1 MDFDLTADQKLFR
14 ATTREFL
21 EKEMPL
27 TRVRELAD
35 GGVGFEADWWRRGS
49 ELGWNA
55 LVVDPAAGGDSISGE
70 GLVDACIVAEEM
82 GRLVSPGPLIGA
94 NVVAAV
100 LSEAA
105 NADEHAE
112 VIAALMAGEAV
123 ASWAVYEPGRGWAPL
138 APTVQAIRD
147 GSGYVLSGVKD
158 RVDSGDQADYFLVTA
173 VVAGA
178 DGAAG
183 VDGAGGA
190 DGVVQFI
197 VAAGAAGVTVT
208 GEQSLDLVRRYARV
222 AFDGVRLPAD
232 SVVRP
237 AGTVEAA
244 VNRQIQ
250 IAVALQ
256 CAETAG
262 VVQRVFEFTVQ
273 WAFDR
278 YSFGRPLASYQ
289 ALKHRFADMKLWLE
303 ACLATSS
310 AAAHASARRAA
321 DADELA
327 SVAKSYVG
335 QRATDIIQDCVQLHG
350 GIGVTWEHDIH
361 LYLRRATVNRAMFGS
376 PSEHR
381 RRLADILGV

>member
-27 TRVRELAD
+27 TRVRELA
-35 GGVGFEADWWRRGS
+35 GSGIGFEPDWWRRGS
-49 ELGWNA
+49 ELGWNS
-55 LVVDPAAGGDSISGE
+55 LIVDPAAGGDSISGE

-94 NVVAAV
+94 NVVAAA

-105 NADEHAE
+105 NVADHAE

-123 ASWAVYEPGRGWAPL
+123 ASWAVYEPRRGWSPMT
-138 APTVQAIRD
+138 PTARATLD

-158 RVDSGDQADYFLVTA
+158 RIDCGDQADYFLVA
-173 VVAGA
+173 
-178 DGAAG
+178 AAG
-183 VDGAGGA
+183 PDELA
-190 DGVVQFI
+190 QFI
-197 VAAGAAGVTVT
+197 VPAAAPGVTVT
-208 GEQSLDLVRRYARV
+208 AEQSLDLVRRYARV
-222 AFDGVRLPAD
+222 DMDGVELPAT
-232 SVVRP
+232 SVVSP

-244 VNRQIQ
+244 VNRQSQ

-262 VVQRVFEFTVQ
+262 AIQRVFEFTVQ

-303 ACLATSS
+303 ACQATAS
-310 AAAHASARRAA
+310 AAAHATARRAEE
-321 DADELA
+321 ADELA

-335 QRATDIIQDCVQLHG
+335 QRATDIIQDCVQMHG

-361 LYLRRATVNRAMFGS
+361 LYLRRATVNRAMFGT

>member
-35 GGVGFEADWWRRGS
+35 SGIGFEPDWWQRGS

-55 LVVDPAAGGDSISGE
+55 MIVDPAAGGESISGE

-82 GRLVSPGPLIGA
+82 GRLVSPGPLLGA
-94 NVVAAV
+94 NLVAAA

-105 NADEHAE
+105 NAGDHAE

-123 ASWAVYEPGRGWAPL
+123 ASWAVYEPRRGWAPL
-138 APTVQAIRD
+138 TPAVQATPE

-158 RVDSGDQADYFLVTA
+158 RVDCGDQADYFLVTA
-173 VVAGA
+173 AGP
-178 DGAAG
+178 DGLA
-183 VDGAGGA
+183 
-190 DGVVQFI
+190 QFI
-197 VAAGAAGVTVT
+197 VPAAAPGVTVSA
-208 GEQSLDLVRRYARV
+208 EQSLDLVRRYARV
-222 AFDGVRLPAD
+222 DLEGVRLPAACMVSPAD
-232 SVVRP
+232 S
-237 AGTVEAA
+237 AEAA
-244 VNRQIQ
+244 VDRQVQ
-250 IAVALQ
+250 IAVAIQ

-262 VVQRVFEFTVQ
+262 AVQRAFEFTVQ

-303 ACLATSS
+303 ACQATAG
-310 AAAHASARRAA
+310 AAAHATARRAE

-335 QRATDIIQDCVQLHG
+335 QRATDIIQDCVQMHG

-361 LYLRRATVNRAMFGS
+361 LYLRRATVNRVMFGT
-376 PSEHR
+376 PGEHR

>member
-1 MDFDLTADQKLFR
+1 MDYDLTADQKLFR

-21 EKEMPL
+21 DKEMPL
-27 TRVRELAD
+27 TRVRELGD
-35 GGVGFEADWWRRGS
+35 LGIGFEPDWWKRGS
-49 ELGWNA
+49 ELGWNSMI
-55 LVVDPAAGGDSISGE
+55 VGPDWGGDSISGE
-70 GLVDACIVAEEM
+70 GLVDTCIVAEEM

-94 NVVAAV
+94 NVVAAA
-100 LSEAA
+100 LGEAA
-105 NADEHAE
+105 NAADHAD

-123 ASWAVYEPGRGWAPL
+123 ASWAVYEPRRGWSPL
-138 APTVQAIRD
+138 TPAVRATAD

-158 RVDSGDQADYFLVTA
+158 RVEAGDQADYFLVTA
-173 VVAGA
+173 AGPDGLAQFVVPAGA
-178 DGAAG
+178 P
-183 VDGAGGA
+183 
-190 DGVVQFI
+190 
-197 VAAGAAGVTVT
+197 GVTVT
-208 GEQSLDLVRRYARV
+208 AEQSLDLVRRYARV
-222 AFDGVRLPAD
+222 EMDGVRLPAA
-232 SVVRP
+232 SVVSP
-237 AGTVEAA
+237 AGPAEAA
-244 VNRQIQ
+244 VNRQVQ

-262 VVQRVFEFTVQ
+262 AVSRVFEFTVQ

-303 ACLATSS
+303 AGAATAS
-310 AAAHASARRAA
+310 AAAHAAA
-321 DADELA
+321 QRSDEADELA

-335 QRATDIIQDCVQLHG
+335 QRATDIIQDCVQMHG

-361 LYLRRATVNRAMFGS
+361 LYLRRATVNRAMYGT

>member
-27 TRVRELAD
+27 TRVRELASS
-35 GGVGFEADWWRRGS
+35 GIGFEADWWKRGS
-49 ELGWNA
+49 ELGWNSMII
-55 LVVDPAAGGDSISGE
+55 DPAAGGDSISGE

-82 GRLVSPGPLIGA
+82 GRLVSPGPLLGT
-94 NVVAAV
+94 NLVAAA

-105 NADEHAE
+105 NAANHAE
-112 VIAALMAGEAV
+112 VISALMAGEAV
-123 ASWAVYEPGRGWAPL
+123 ASWAVYEPQRGWSPL
-138 APTVQAIRD
+138 TPAVQATRD

-158 RVDSGDQADYFLVTA
+158 RVDCGDQADYFLVP
-173 VVAGA
+173 
-178 DGAAG
+178 AAG
-183 VDGAGGA
+183 PDGLA
-190 DGVVQFI
+190 QFI
-197 VAAGAAGVTVT
+197 VPAAAPGVTVT
-208 GEQSLDLVRRYARV
+208 TGQSLDLVRRYARV
-222 AFDGVRLPAD
+222 DMDDVQLPAG
-232 SVVRP
+232 SLVSP
-237 AGTVEAA
+237 AGAAEAA

-262 VVQRVFEFTVQ
+262 AVQRVFEFTVQ

-303 ACLATSS
+303 ACQATAG
-310 AAAHASARRAA
+310 AAAHATARRAE

-335 QRATDIIQDCVQLHG
+335 QRATDIIQDCVQMHG

-361 LYLRRATVNRAMFGS
+361 LYLRRATVNRGMFGS

-381 RRLADILGV
+381 RRLADILGI

>member
-27 TRVRELAD
+27 TRVRELA
-35 GGVGFEADWWRRGS
+35 GSGIGFEADWWKRGS
-49 ELGWNA
+49 ELGWNSMII
-55 LVVDPAAGGDSISGE
+55 DPAAGGDSISGE

-82 GRLVSPGPLIGA
+82 GRLVSPGPLLGT
-94 NVVAAV
+94 NLVAAA

-105 NADEHAE
+105 NAADHAE
-112 VIAALMAGEAV
+112 VISALMAGEAV
-123 ASWAVYEPGRGWAPL
+123 ASWAVYEPQRGWSPL
-138 APTVQAIRD
+138 TPAVQATRD

-158 RVDSGDQADYFLVTA
+158 RVDCGDQADYFLVP
-173 VVAGA
+173 
-178 DGAAG
+178 AAG
-183 VDGAGGA
+183 PDGLA
-190 DGVVQFI
+190 QFI
-197 VAAGAAGVTVT
+197 VPAAAPGVTVT
-208 GEQSLDLVRRYARV
+208 TGQSLDLVRRYARV
-222 AFDGVRLPAD
+222 DMDDVQLPAG
-232 SVVRP
+232 SLVSP
-237 AGTVEAA
+237 AGAAEAA

-262 VVQRVFEFTVQ
+262 AVQRVFEFTVQ

-303 ACLATSS
+303 ACQATAG
-310 AAAHASARRAA
+310 AAAHATARRAE

-335 QRATDIIQDCVQLHG
+335 QRATDIIQDCVQMHG

-381 RRLADILGV
+381 RRLADILGI

>member
-35 GGVGFEADWWRRGS
+35 SGIGFETDWWKRGS
-49 ELGWNA
+49 ELGWNSMI
-55 LVVDPAAGGDSISGE
+55 VDPAAGGDSISGE

-82 GRLVSPGPLIGA
+82 GRLVSPGPLLGT
-94 NVVAAV
+94 NLVAAA
-100 LSEAA
+100 LSEAG
-105 NADEHAE
+105 NAGDHAE

-123 ASWAVYEPGRGWAPL
+123 ASWALYEPKHGWSPL
-138 APTVQAIRD
+138 APTVQASAD
-147 GSGYVLSGVKD
+147 GSGYALSGVKD

-173 VVAGA
+173 AGP
-178 DGAAG
+178 DGLA
-183 VDGAGGA
+183 
-190 DGVVQFI
+190 QFI
-197 VAAGAAGVTVT
+197 VPAAAPGVTVT
-208 GEQSLDLVRRYARV
+208 AGQSLDLVRRYAQV
-222 AFDGVRLPAD
+222 KLDGVRVPAT
-232 SVVRP
+232 SLVSP
-237 AGTVEAA
+237 AGPAEAA

-256 CAETAG
+256 CAETVGA
-262 VVQRVFEFTVQ
+262 VQRVFEFTVQ

-303 ACLATSS
+303 ASQATAG
-310 AAAHASARRAA
+310 AAAHATARHAE

-381 RRLADILGV
+381 RRLADILGI

>member
-14 ATTREFL
+14 ATTRDFL
-21 EKEMPL
+21 EREMPL

-35 GGVGFEADWWRRGS
+35 SGIGFEPDWWKRGS
-49 ELGWNA
+49 ELGWSA
-55 LVVDPAAGGDSISGE
+55 MVVDPAAGGASISGE

-82 GRLVSPGPLIGA
+82 GRLVSPGPLVGA
-94 NVVAAV
+94 NVVAAA

-105 NADEHAE
+105 NAADHAE
-112 VIAALMAGEAV
+112 LIAALVAGEAV
-123 ASWAVYEPGRGWAPL
+123 ASWAVYEPRRGWSPMT
-138 APTVQAIRD
+138 PTVQASRD

-158 RVDSGDQADYFLVTA
+158 RVDCGDQADHFMVTA
-173 VVAGA
+173 AGP
-178 DGAAG
+178 DGLA
-183 VDGAGGA
+183 
-190 DGVVQFI
+190 QFI
-197 VAAGAAGVTVT
+197 VPAAAPGVTVT
-208 GEQSLDLVRRYARV
+208 AEQSLDLVRRYARV
-222 AFDGVRLPAD
+222 DLDDVRLPAA
-232 SVVRP
+232 SVVSP
-237 AGTVEAA
+237 AGPAEAA

-262 VVQRVFEFTVQ
+262 VIQRAFDVTVQ

-303 ACLATSS
+303 ACQATAS
-310 AAAHASARRAA
+310 AAAHAAARHAEE
-321 DADELA
+321 ADELA

-335 QRATDIIQDCVQLHG
+335 QRATDIIQDCVQMHG

-361 LYLRRATVNRAMFGS
+361 LYLRRATVNRAMFGT
-376 PSEHR
+376 PGEHR

>member
-27 TRVRELAD
+27 TRVRELA
-35 GGVGFEADWWRRGS
+35 GSGIGFEPDWWKRGS
-49 ELGWNA
+49 ELGWNSM
-55 LVVDPAAGGDSISGE
+55 VVDPAAGGDSISGE

-94 NVVAAV
+94 NVVAAA
-100 LSEAA
+100 LSEAV
-105 NADEHAE
+105 NAADHAE
-112 VIAALMAGEAV
+112 VIAGLMAGEAV
-123 ASWAVYEPGRGWAPL
+123 ASWAVYKPRRGWSPMT
-138 APTVQAIRD
+138 PTVQATSR
-147 GSGYVLSGVKD
+147 GSGYVLSGIKD
-158 RVDSGDQADYFLVTA
+158 RVDCGDQADYFLVTA
-173 VVAGA
+173 AGQ
-178 DGAAG
+178 DGLA
-183 VDGAGGA
+183 
-190 DGVVQFI
+190 QFI
-197 VAAGAAGVTVT
+197 VPAAAPGVTVT
-208 GEQSLDLVRRYARV
+208 AEQSLDLVRRYARV
-222 AFDGVRLPAD
+222 DMDGVELPAT
-232 SVVRP
+232 SVVSP
-237 AGTVEAA
+237 AGMVDAA

-262 VVQRVFEFTVQ
+262 AIQRVFEFTVQ

-303 ACLATSS
+303 ACQATAG
-310 AAAHASARRAA
+310 AAAHATARQAE

-335 QRATDIIQDCVQLHG
+335 QRATDIIQDCVQMHG

-361 LYLRRATVNRAMFGS
+361 LYLRRATVNRAMFGT